1 MRKVCHDVRTEPKL
15 QPVDGEVIDSL
26 DGDEAKPDIRARG
39 FWRKGQYAFFDVKVS
54 NVNAQSYRNTDLK
67 KVYGNMEREK
77 KRAYND
83 RIINIEHGTFT
94 PLIFS
99 ITGGMGPEAE
109 LYHKA
114 LANKISL
121 KTGDKY
127 CNVVNYIR
135 CKLSFLVQKLALLC
149 LRGSRSLKDNMSDV
163 PNDFDFTC
171 YESKLNL

>member
-1 MRKVCHDVRTEPKL
+1 
-15 QPVDGEVIDSL
+15 
-26 DGDEAKPDIRARG
+26 
-39 FWRKGQYAFFDVKVS
+39 
-54 NVNAQSYRNTDLK
+54 
-67 KVYGNMEREK
+67 MEREK